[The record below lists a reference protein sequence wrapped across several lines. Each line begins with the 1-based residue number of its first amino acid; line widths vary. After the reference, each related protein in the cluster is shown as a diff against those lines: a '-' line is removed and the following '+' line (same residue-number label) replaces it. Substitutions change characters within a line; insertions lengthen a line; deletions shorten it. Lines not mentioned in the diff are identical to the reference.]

1 MNRRQKLV
9 QQQFLNNEQ
18 AVIKRLEYT
27 YDKALG
33 QINEKI
39 RNLEFKIGDLTEEY
53 DWMDPDDPARAKVKS
68 MIQSKIYQKKY
79 QEALQ
84 GQIEGILNQMQTK
97 QFLTVSDYLGGCY
110 EDGFVGSLFDLHGQG
125 IPLTVPINQ
134 EAMVRAVQLESKISQ
149 GLYNRLGEDVGV
161 LKKKITAQVSRAI
174 VTGASYA
181 QTAKQLAG
189 ESRIG
194 YNNAVRITR
203 TEGHRIQTTAAMD
216 AMELAKERGADVLKQ
231 WDATLDGRTRESH
244 AMVDGEIRE
253 MKESFSNGLMYPG
266 DPSGG
271 AAEVVNCRCAILQ
284 RARWALDDSELETLK
299 KRAEYYGLDKATE
312 FDDFK
317 KKYLKAVA
325 EPAAPAV
332 DLTAIRSEL
341 KSMNADIKTLN
352 NDLNYARRSR
362 TWHRGDMT
370 ALNAKIDDL
379 QKKLDDLKDQVFA
392 KGKQLVENLNTTFR
406 VTTDNKNFISM
417 IVDLDSRTEYN
428 EVRELASGRT
438 LERIVS
444 ALGGGDK
451 TSGSCASVGLGYI
464 GQKNGWDVLDFRG
477 GDSMDWFSSKANKV
491 NMWNYLGVT
500 SIVEDSAKSNL
511 TNGKRILAKV
521 KPGKEYYLSVGRHA
535 AIVRKNDAG
544 VLQYLELQSAT
555 NNGWQDFQKDIGET
569 LRYRFGCSS
578 SGKVYSTAY
587 LTDIESVKDSA
598 EFRTILGYINTNE
611 SMQRKGASGTIK

>member
-18 AVIKRLEYT
+18 TVIKRLEYT

-149 GLYNRLGEDVGV
+149 GLYTRLGEDVGV

-181 QTAKQLAG
+181 DTAKRLAG
-189 ESRIG
+189 ETRVG

-216 AMELAKERGADVLKQ
+216 AMEQAKERGADVLKQ

-244 AMVDGEIRE
+244 QAVDGQIRE
-253 MKESFSNGLMYPG
+253 MKEPFGNGLMYPG

-271 AAEVVNCRCAILQ
+271 AAEVVNCRCALLQ
-284 RARWALDDSELETLK
+284 RARWALDDDELETLK
-299 KRAEYYGLDKATE
+299 KRAEFYGLDKATE

-317 KKYLKAVA
+317 KKYLKAVQT
-325 EPAAPAV
+325 PDPVQQKYSHDVSSTTTKLKAAMSNADYQAYMDLVQTNPDIAPLYDMGDYLAYVRYESGNGWYGGSTLVFSYPKDSHIANGMSKYHTVAHEYGHFFDTRKYDGLTFDEYQAVSKVVGRKRVVGNASSSDQFLSAMRKDAAVIKASLPDVKSYCGTHLTTSVGVQDAV
-332 DLTAIRSEL
+332 DGLGLGRIWWGHGDRYYNRFYNDRI
-341 KSMNADIKTLN
+341 KSTQGYFDYSKEM
-352 NDLNYARRSR
+352 
-362 TWHRGDMT
+362 
-370 ALNAKIDDL
+370 
-379 QKKLDDLKDQVFA
+379 
-392 KGKQLVENLNTTFR
+392 KQL
-406 VTTDNKNFISM
+406 
-417 IVDLDSRTEYN
+417 Y
-428 EVRELASGRT
+428 ASLGFD
-438 LERIVS
+438 VS
-444 ALGGGDK
+444 N
-451 TSGSCASVGLGYI
+451 
-464 GQKNGWDVLDFRG
+464 Q
-477 GDSMDWFSSKANKV
+477 
-491 NMWNYLGVT
+491 
-500 SIVEDSAKSNL
+500 
-511 TNGKRILAKV
+511 AKV
-521 KPGKEYYLSVGRHA
+521 KAVSRHYETA
-535 AIVRKNDAG
+535 SELWANIASAVTTGGAE
-544 VLQYLELQSAT
+544 LESLKKFFPEAT
-555 NNGWQDFQKDIGET
+555 KTFLEI
-569 LRYRFGCSS
+569 
-578 SGKVYSTAY
+578 
-587 LTDIESVKDSA
+587 I
-598 EFRTILGYINTNE
+598 
-611 SMQRKGASGTIK
+611 RKGAK